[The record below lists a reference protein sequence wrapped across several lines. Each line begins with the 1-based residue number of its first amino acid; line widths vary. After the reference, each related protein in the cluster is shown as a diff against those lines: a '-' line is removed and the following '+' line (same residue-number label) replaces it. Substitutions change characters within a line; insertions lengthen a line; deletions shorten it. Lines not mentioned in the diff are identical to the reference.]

1 MVLGKPR
8 FYFTDV
14 FGTDK
19 YSGNQLATFINCG
32 ALSADE
38 MQKIAREINF
48 SETTFV
54 TAMDGGNTRN
64 AGAVSSAT
72 ARDGGNT
79 RNAGAV
85 SSTTS
90 DTLTDDAYDVR
101 IFTPKE
107 EIEFAGH
114 PSLGSA
120 HVIREKIIKRPVD
133 RVTLNL
139 KIGKIVVSF
148 SNNNSGLLHMQQPE
162 PRFGKTLT
170 APPMATTLGLSVD
183 DIHAD
188 YPILEVSTGFPHI
201 IVPLR
206 TLEALKR
213 IKINRD
219 KYYALVEDGWAKII
233 LVFVNQPYTKDQALA
248 VRVFADYYGVSE
260 DAATGSGNGGLAAYL
275 VHTRYFGSTEID
287 IAVGQGYEMGRPSQL
302 LLHAYAHAGGIKV
315 SVGGRVVDIAEGVWG

>member
-1 MVLGKPR
+1 MIGKPK

-14 FGTDK
+14 FGAGK

-48 SETTFV
+48 SESTFV
-54 TAMDGGNTRN
+54 
-64 AGAVSSAT
+64 T

-79 RNAGAV
+79 GNAEAV
-85 SSTTS
+85 SGVTS
-90 DTLTDDAYDVR
+90 DTPMDGAYDVR

-107 EIEFAGH
+107 EVEFAGH

-120 HVIREKIIKRPVD
+120 HVIREKIIKQPVD
-133 RVTLNL
+133 SVTLNL
-139 KIGKIVVSF
+139 KIGKIIVSF
-148 SNNNSGLLHMQQPE
+148 SDNNSGILRMHQPE
-162 PRFGKTLT
+162 PRFGKTLAA
-170 APPMATTLGLSVD
+170 APLAAALGVSTD
-183 DIHAD
+183 DVRND

-206 TLEALKR
+206 TLDALKR

-219 KYYALVEDGWAKII
+219 KYHDLVHDAWAKII
-233 LVFVNQPYTKDQALA
+233 LAFVNEPYTKDQALA
-248 VRVFADYYGVSE
+248 VRVFADYYGIPE
-260 DAATGSGNGGLAAYL
+260 DAATGSGNGSLAAYL

-287 IAVGQGYEMGRPSQL
+287 ITVGQGYEMGRPSQL
-302 LLHAYAHAGGIKV
+302 FLHARAHAAGIKV
-315 SVGGRVVDIAEGVWG
+315 SVGGRVIDIAEGVWG